1 VPLSLLK
8 SRDKYFLTCKIVTL
22 LLCLPWPL
30 TLVASVMSLAGEFLA
45 GTPMAIRVLVR
56 VGWLLALVYPVV
68 FFAMVFFAERVLA
81 AKNYALGAVVAAL
94 PAIAGIIACVGI
106 WKA

>member
-1 VPLSLLK
+1 MR

-30 TLVASVMSLAGEFLA
+30 TLVASVMSLAGEFSA

-68 FFAMVFFAERVLA
+68 FFAMEFFAERVLA

-94 PAIAGIIACVGI
+94 PAIAGIMACLWI
-106 WKA
+106 WKP